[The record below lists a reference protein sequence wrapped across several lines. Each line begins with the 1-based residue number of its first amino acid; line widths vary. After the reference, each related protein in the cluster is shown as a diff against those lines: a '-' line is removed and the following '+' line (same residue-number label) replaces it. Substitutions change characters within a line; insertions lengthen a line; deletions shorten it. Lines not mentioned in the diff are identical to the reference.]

1 MNVPSA
7 RPMVSRA
14 RIPPVSGMGAGGVA
28 GVLVADVDILRF
40 LHAPTMPKARI
51 ARKLFIVEAFSAQ
64 TAKSAQ

>member
-1 MNVPSA
+1 M
-7 RPMVSRA
+7 
-14 RIPPVSGMGAGGVA
+14 PPVSGMGAGGVA